1 MTNLR
6 DAARGEPCMIRSP
19 VCNYDP
25 LTTVLA
31 HYRMNGISGIGLKSP
46 DLIGAWAC
54 SACHDLVDGR
64 TKTPI
69 PKDELRLMHLQGVV
83 RTQNELVRREM
94 VKW

>member
-1 MTNLR
+1 MNLR
-6 DAARGEPCMIRSP
+6 DAARGEPCMVRSAL
-19 VCNYDP
+19 CNCDP

-31 HYRMNGISGIGLKSP
+31 HYRMIGISGMGMKSP

-64 TKTPI
+64 THTALS
-69 PKDELRLMHLQGVV
+69 KDDLRLMHLHGVV
-83 RTQNELVRREM
+83 RTQAELVRREI